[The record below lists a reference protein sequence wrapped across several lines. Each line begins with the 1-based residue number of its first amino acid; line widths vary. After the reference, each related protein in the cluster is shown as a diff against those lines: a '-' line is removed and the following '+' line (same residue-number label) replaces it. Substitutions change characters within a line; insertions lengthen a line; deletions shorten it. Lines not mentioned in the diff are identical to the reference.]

1 MILRYKLTRPVISK
15 RSFSSPFGFITITA
29 EDEKITS
36 VELCKKTNSVGSS
49 KVLEDAAKQID
60 LYLKGTLPKFLLPL
74 KVSGTPFQLAVWKTI
89 AKVPFG
95 KTISYGEI
103 AAAIGKPQAARAVGA
118 AVGANPTPLLVGC
131 HRVLGSSGSLT
142 GYSGGQGI
150 KTKMLLL
157 DHEGIY
163 YE

>member
-1 MILRYKLTRPVISK
+1 MSESAISR

-29 EDEKITS
+29 EAEKITA
-36 VELCKKTNSVGSS
+36 VELCKKTNSLGSS
-49 KVLEDAAKQID
+49 KVLEQAAKQID
-60 LYLKGTLPKFLLPL
+60 LYLKGSLPKFSLPL
-74 KVSGTPFQLAVWKTI
+74 KVSGTPFQLAVWKAI

-95 KTISYGEI
+95 KTVSYGEI
-103 AAAIGKPQAARAVGA
+103 AKAIGKPQASRAVGA

-131 HRVLGSSGSLT
+131 HRVLGANGSLT

-150 KTKMLLL
+150 KTKKLLL
-157 DHEGIY
+157 DHEGIE

>member
-1 MILRYKLTRPVISK
+1 MNESAISR
-15 RSFSSPFGFITITA
+15 RSFPSPFGFITITA
-29 EDEKITS
+29 EAEKITA
-36 VELCKKTNSVGSS
+36 VELCKKANSLGSS
-49 KVLEDAAKQID
+49 KVLEQAAKQID
-60 LYLKGTLPKFLLPL
+60 LYLKGSLPKFSLPL

-103 AAAIGKPQAARAVGA
+103 AAAIGKPQASRAVGA

-131 HRVLGSSGSLT
+131 HRVLGSNGSLT

-150 KTKMLLL
+150 KTKKLLL
-157 DHEGIY
+157 DHEGIEY
-163 YE
+163 D

>member
-1 MILRYKLTRPVISK
+1 MSESAISR
-15 RSFSSPFGFITITA
+15 RSFPSPFGYITITA
-29 EDEKITS
+29 EAEKITA
-36 VELCKKTNSVGSS
+36 VELCKKATSVGSS
-49 KVLEDAAKQID
+49 KVLSEAAKQIE
-60 LYLKGTLPKFLLPL
+60 LYLNGSLPRFSLPL

-95 KTISYGEI
+95 KTVSYGEI
-103 AAAIGKPQAARAVGA
+103 ATAIGRPQAARAVGA

-150 KTKMLLL
+150 KTKRLLL
-157 DHEGIY
+157 DHESI
-163 YE
+163 EFKQ

>member
-1 MILRYKLTRPVISK
+1 MTESVISK
-15 RSFSSPFGFITITA
+15 RSFATPFGSVTITA
-29 EDEKITS
+29 NAEKITG
-36 VELCKKTNSVGSS
+36 VELCKKVRSVGSS
-49 KVLEDAAKQID
+49 KVLDDAGKQLA
-60 LYLKGTLPKFLLPL
+60 LYLKGALPKFSLPL
-74 KVSGTPFQLAVWKTI
+74 KVSGTPFQLAVWKAI

-95 KTISYGEI
+95 KTVTYGEI

-131 HRVLGSSGSLT
+131 HRVLGSSGSIT

-150 KTKMLLL
+150 KTKKLLL
-157 DHEGIY
+157 DHEGIS

>member
-1 MILRYKLTRPVISK
+1 MSESAISR
-15 RSFSSPFGFITITA
+15 RSFPSPFGYITITA
-29 EDEKITS
+29 EAEKITA
-36 VELCKKTNSVGSS
+36 VELCKKANSVGSS
-49 KVLEDAAKQID
+49 KVLSEAAKQIE
-60 LYLKGTLPKFLLPL
+60 LYLNGSLPRFSLPL

-95 KTISYGEI
+95 KTVSYGEI
-103 AAAIGKPQAARAVGA
+103 ATAIGRPQAARAVGA

-150 KTKMLLL
+150 KTKKLLL
-157 DHEGIY
+157 DHESI
-163 YE
+163 EFKQ

>member
-1 MILRYKLTRPVISK
+1 MSESVISR
-15 RSFSSPFGFITITA
+15 RSFPTTFGFITFTA
-29 EDEKITS
+29 EGEKITA
-36 VELCKKTNSVGSS
+36 VELCKKANSVGSA
-49 KVLEDAAKQID
+49 KVLEDAAKQLD
-60 LYLKGTLPKFLLPL
+60 LYLKGDLPKFSLPL
-74 KVSGTPFQLAVWKTI
+74 KVSGTPFQLAVWKAIT
-89 AKVPFG
+89 KVPFG

-131 HRVLGSSGSLT
+131 HRVLGSNGSLT

-150 KTKMLLL
+150 KTKKHLL
-157 DHEGIY
+157 DHEGIN

>member
-1 MILRYKLTRPVISK
+1 MSESIISR
-15 RSFSSPFGFITITA
+15 RSFPSPFGFITITA

-36 VELCKKTNSVGSS
+36 VELCKKANSLGSS
-49 KVLEDAAKQID
+49 NVLEDAAKQLD
-60 LYLKGTLPKFLLPL
+60 LYLEGNLPKFSLPL
-74 KVSGTPFQLAVWKTI
+74 RVSGTPFQLAVWKAI

-103 AAAIGKPQAARAVGA
+103 AKSIGKPQAVRAVGA
-118 AVGANPTPLLVGC
+118 AVGANPTPLVVGC
-131 HRVLGSSGSLT
+131 HRVLGSNGSLT

-150 KTKMLLL
+150 KTKKLLL
-157 DHEGIY
+157 DHEGID

>member
-1 MILRYKLTRPVISK
+1 MSESVISR
-15 RSFSSPFGFITITA
+15 RSFPSPFGFITITA
-29 EDEKITS
+29 EDENITS
-36 VELCKKTNSVGSS
+36 VELCKKANSVGSS

-60 LYLKGTLPKFLLPL
+60 LYLEGTLPKFSLPL
-74 KVSGTPFQLAVWKTI
+74 KVTGTPFQLAVWKAI

-103 AAAIGKPQAARAVGA
+103 AEAIGRPQAARAVGA

-131 HRVLGSSGSLT
+131 HRVLGTSGSLT

-150 KTKMLLL
+150 KTKKLLL
-157 DHEGIY
+157 DHEGID

>member
-1 MILRYKLTRPVISK
+1 MSESARSR
-15 RSFSSPFGFITITA
+15 RSFPSPFGFITISA
-29 EDEKITS
+29 EAEKITS
-36 VELCKKTNSVGSS
+36 VELCKKLTSLGSS
-49 KVLEDAAKQID
+49 KVLDDAGTQLA
-60 LYLKGTLPKFLLPL
+60 LYLEGAITKFSLPL
-74 KVSGTPFQLAVWKTI
+74 KVSGTPFQLAVWKAI

-103 AAAIGKPQAARAVGA
+103 ATALGKPQAARAVGA

-131 HRVLGSSGSLT
+131 HRVLGSNGSLT

-150 KTKMLLL
+150 KTKKLLL
-157 DHEGIY
+157 DHEGID

>member
-1 MILRYKLTRPVISK
+1 MSESVISR
-15 RSFSSPFGFITITA
+15 RSFPSPFGFITITA

-36 VELCKKTNSVGSS
+36 VELCKKANSVGSS

-60 LYLKGTLPKFLLPL
+60 LYLKGNLPKFHLPL
-74 KVSGTPFQLAVWKTI
+74 KVLGTPFQLAVWKAI

-131 HRVLGSSGSLT
+131 HRVLGSNGSLT

-150 KTKMLLL
+150 KTKKLLL
-157 DHEGIY
+157 DHEGID

>member
-1 MILRYKLTRPVISK
+1 MSESAISR
-15 RSFSSPFGFITITA
+15 RSFPSPFGYITITA
-29 EDEKITS
+29 EAEKITA
-36 VELCKKTNSVGSS
+36 VELCKKANSVGSS
-49 KVLEDAAKQID
+49 KVLSEAAKQIE
-60 LYLKGTLPKFLLPL
+60 LYLNGSLPRFSLPL

-103 AAAIGKPQAARAVGA
+103 ATAIGRPQAARAVGA

-150 KTKMLLL
+150 KTKKLLL
-157 DHEGIY
+157 DHESI
-163 YE
+163 EFKQ

>member
-1 MILRYKLTRPVISK
+1 MNESVISR
-15 RSFSSPFGFITITA
+15 RSFPSPFGFITITA
-29 EDEKITS
+29 EDEKITI
-36 VELCKKTNSVGSS
+36 VELCKKANSVGSS
-49 KVLEDAAKQID
+49 KVLEDAAKQLD
-60 LYLKGTLPKFLLPL
+60 LYLKGNLPKFHLPL
-74 KVSGTPFQLAVWKTI
+74 KILGTPFQLAVWKAI

-103 AAAIGKPQAARAVGA
+103 AKAIGKPQAARAVGA

-131 HRVLGSSGSLT
+131 HRVLGSNRSLT

-150 KTKMLLL
+150 KTKKLLL
-157 DHEGIY
+157 DHEGID

>member
-1 MILRYKLTRPVISK
+1 MSESLISR
-15 RSFSSPFGFITITA
+15 RSFPSPFGFITITA

-36 VELCKKTNSVGSS
+36 VELCKKVTSLGSS
-49 KVLEDAAKQID
+49 KVLDDAGTQLA
-60 LYLKGTLPKFLLPL
+60 LYLKGALPKFSLPL
-74 KVSGTPFQLAVWKTI
+74 KVSGTPFQLAVWKSI

-103 AAAIGKPQAARAVGA
+103 AKAIGKPQAARAVGA

-131 HRVLGSSGSLT
+131 HRVLGSNGSLT

-150 KTKMLLL
+150 KTKKLLL
-157 DHEGIY
+157 DHEGVD

>member
-1 MILRYKLTRPVISK
+1 MGESAISR
-15 RSFSSPFGFITITA
+15 RSFPSPFGFITITA

-36 VELCKKTNSVGSS
+36 VELCKKANSVGSS
-49 KVLEDAAKQID
+49 KVLEDAAKQLD
-60 LYLKGTLPKFLLPL
+60 LYLEGNLPKFSLPL
-74 KVSGTPFQLAVWKTI
+74 RVSGTPFQLAVWKAI

-103 AAAIGKPQAARAVGA
+103 AKSIGKPQAVRAVGA
-118 AVGANPTPLLVGC
+118 AVGANPTPLVVGC
-131 HRVLGSSGSLT
+131 HRVLGSNGSLT

-150 KTKMLLL
+150 KTKKLLL
-157 DHEGIY
+157 DHEGID

>member
-1 MILRYKLTRPVISK
+1 MNESVISR
-15 RSFSSPFGFITITA
+15 RSFPSPFGFITITA
-29 EDEKITS
+29 EDEKITI
-36 VELCKKTNSVGSS
+36 VELCKKANSVGSS
-49 KVLEDAAKQID
+49 KVLEDAAKQLD
-60 LYLKGTLPKFLLPL
+60 LYLKGNLPKFSLQL

-89 AKVPFG
+89 AKVPYG

-103 AAAIGKPQAARAVGA
+103 AAAIGKPQASRAVGA

-131 HRVLGSSGSLT
+131 HRVLGSSGALT

-150 KTKMLLL
+150 KTKKLLL
-157 DHEGIY
+157 DHEGID

>member
-1 MILRYKLTRPVISK
+1 MSESVISR
-15 RSFSSPFGFITITA
+15 RSFPSPFGFIAITA
-29 EDEKITS
+29 EDERITS
-36 VELCKKTNSVGSS
+36 VELCKKANSVGSS
-49 KVLEDAAKQID
+49 KVLEDAAKQLD
-60 LYLKGTLPKFLLPL
+60 LYLNGKLPKFRLPL
-74 KVSGTPFQLAVWKTI
+74 KVSGTPFQLAVWKAI

-103 AAAIGKPQAARAVGA
+103 AEAIGRPQAARAVGA

-131 HRVLGSSGSLT
+131 HRVLGSNGSIT

-150 KTKMLLL
+150 KTKKLLL
-157 DHEGIY
+157 DHEGID